1 MLTTM
6 RRRPVNLKLALS
18 LVAGG
23 VVVGYLSFENLD
35 FWGGTSSRY
44 QALWI
49 CGFFAGVLA
58 FVSGLLALL
67 EIIFRLVT
75 SGATPAQLPTQAG
88 TVDRNSDIRLA
99 VAGTRGGMQS
109 DVSRTSAGAF
119 HAFRISLVALM
130 LLACASV
137 WHWGGPGFNSAYGR
151 SYWLGVLVT
160 FLLNQLPYGIS
171 LVRTWD
177 GPERIGL
184 GLAGVASVGQLL
196 ALFISSLRYPATPP
210 DPWPWINGL
219 VCMAVISLAGV
230 AWSALSRRAD
240 VGLLASILFGFAA
253 YTTVAQVF
261 VAVLESRV
269 RG

>member
-1 MLTTM
+1 M
-6 RRRPVNLKLALS
+6 RQRPVNLKLALS

-23 VVVGYLSFENLD
+23 IVVGYLSFENLN

-49 CGFFAGVLA
+49 CGFFAGALA

-67 EIIFRLVT
+67 EIVFRLVT
-75 SGATPAQLPTQAG
+75 SSATPAQLPAQAG
-88 TVDRNSDIRLA
+88 TGGRHSNIRLT
-99 VAGTRGGMQS
+99 VAGAPVGMRS
-109 DVSRTSAGAF
+109 DVSRTSAWGF
-119 HAFRISLVALM
+119 HAFRFFLIALM
-130 LLACASV
+130 LLACASG
-137 WHWGGPGFNSAYGR
+137 WHWGGPSLNSAYGR

-171 LVRTWD
+171 LARTWD

-184 GLAGVASVGQLL
+184 GLAGVACVGQLL
-196 ALFISSLRYPATPP
+196 TLFISSLRYPATPP
-210 DPWPWINGL
+210 DPWPWLNGL
-219 VCMAVISLAGV
+219 VCVAVISLAGV
-230 AWSALSRRAD
+230 AWSALPRRGD
-240 VGLLASILFGFAA
+240 FGLLASILFGFAA

-261 VAVLESRV
+261 VAALESRL